1 MAVTQNTYTGNAS
14 TTNFAFTFP
23 YLKKADVKVKLD
35 GTTQPTTE
43 YTWFNAT
50 TIQMNTAPA
59 TGVVVLIYRDT
70 SNDSKAGTVYAGSMI
85 KAEDLNHH
93 GYVFSGHFHRRQ
105 VKGNIHYIGNTFP
118 HNYSD
123 ANDFNHNNDAQLDH
137 FWCGNIMEWL

>member
-23 YLKKADVKVKLD
+23 YLAKADVKVKLD

-59 TGVVVLIYRDT
+59 SGVVVLLIET
-70 SNDSKAGTVYAGSMI
+70 
-85 KAEDLNHH
+85 
-93 GYVFSGHFHRRQ
+93 Q
-105 VKGNIHYIGNTFP
+105 VTILKQEPFM
-118 HNYSD
+118 
-123 ANDFNHNNDAQLDH
+123 QVL
-137 FWCGNIMEWL
+137 